1 MDKLKDP
8 AARLLLFGI
17 APMSPVQSRII
28 LRYQQQTFNKMLQS
42 VPQEGHIFITQIFI
56 TLEN

>member
-17 APMSPVQSRII
+17 APMSPVQSRTI
-28 LRYQQQTFNKMLQS
+28 LRYQQQTFNKMLHKMLQG
-42 VPQEGHIFITQIFI
+42 VPQEGQTFI